1 MEQNKGFWYADWS
14 FPIFVGLLSAGVFAG
29 THMYYLYGI
38 GAFNEV
44 AFVAMLKAGI
54 DTGAYGAVAAFGASF
69 LFARIIEGSL
79 VGILDIGG
87 AIQTGVGLGVPA
99 LLLGAG
105 FVFPVANFAASLV
118 TGLVLGLAIGYIII
132 LARKFTINQ
141 SDSTYGADVM
151 MGAGNASGRF
161 LGPLIILSAMT
172 ASIPIGIGSWWAR
185 CCSTSGR
192 SLSPAALS
200 DAGRECAESAAYPA
214 NRGGP
219 HPLFAGAL
227 FNFRFLNQA
236 GGSGRC
242 VVRQPRHLTGRYG

>member
-14 FPIFVGLLSAGVFAG
+14 FPIFVGLLSSGVFAG

-105 FVFPVANFAASLV
+105 IVFPVANFAASLA
-118 TGLVLGLAIGYIII
+118 TGLALGLAIGYIII

-161 LGPLIILSAMT
+161 LGPFPRAVDYPQRHDRLNSYRYRFFGRRAAVLHLAE
-172 ASIPIGIGSWWAR
+172 ADHRR
-185 CCSTSGR
+185 C
-192 SLSPAALS
+192 
-200 DAGRECAESAAYPA
+200 
-214 NRGGP
+214 
-219 HPLFAGAL
+219 HPRR
-227 FNFRFLNQA
+227 NDFRFA
-236 GGSGRC
+236 IPGSAVTPTGAYA
-242 VVRQPRHLTGRYG
+242 PALTGDTYV